1 MTDKEYYYNMQNKEL
16 IDYVLELVGDDDTI
30 CEELHQYESEHEYC
44 RDNCSNLCEECVIR
58 LMKRR
63 IQSNK

>member
-1 MTDKEYYYNMQNKEL
+1 MQDEL
-16 IDYVLELVGDDDTI
+16 IKQELINYVLDLLKDDDII
-30 CEELHQYESEHEYC
+30 CEELHQYESECDYC
-44 RDNCSNLCEECVIR
+44 KDHCDGLRDECVIR

>member
-1 MTDKEYYYNMQNKEL
+1 MGDELIKQEL
-16 IDYVLELVGDDDTI
+16 IDYVLDLVGDDDTI
-30 CEELHQYESEHEYC
+30 CEELHQYESEQEYC
-44 RDNCSNLCEECVIR
+44 RDNCTILCEDCVIR